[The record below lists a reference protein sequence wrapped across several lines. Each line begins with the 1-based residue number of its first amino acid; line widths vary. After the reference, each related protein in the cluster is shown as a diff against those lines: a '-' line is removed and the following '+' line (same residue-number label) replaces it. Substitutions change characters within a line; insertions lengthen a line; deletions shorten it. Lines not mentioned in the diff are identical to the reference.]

1 MNQIVR
7 LPSQLGALIQ
17 SERLRRNMTQQQLAS
32 LIGKQQ
38 KTISA
43 IENGSEG
50 TKLDTLLRV
59 IAILDLDLQVI
70 PRRKDGKDI
79 ADVAKTQ
86 GISSTVAN
94 NAIWA
99 IGVGGGFLVNLF
111 YCFYLL
117 KKNGTFRCFFNQSS
131 GMLYRPVI

>member
-43 IENGSEG
+43 IENGSDG
-50 TKLDTLLRV
+50 TKLDTLLTL
-59 IAILDLDLQVI
+59 IAKLDLDIQIV
-70 PRRKDGKDI
+70 PRHSKPLNI
-79 ADVAKTQ
+79 EDV
-86 GISSTVAN
+86 
-94 NAIWA
+94 
-99 IGVGGGFLVNLF
+99 F
-111 YCFYLL
+111 
-117 KKNGTFRCFFNQSS
+117 
-131 GMLYRPVI
+131 

>member
-59 IAILDLDLQVI
+59 IAILELDLQVI

-79 ADVAKTQ
+79 ADV
-86 GISSTVAN
+86 
-94 NAIWA
+94 
-99 IGVGGGFLVNLF
+99 F
-111 YCFYLL
+111 
-117 KKNGTFRCFFNQSS
+117 
-131 GMLYRPVI
+131 

>member
-17 SERLRRNMTQQQLAS
+17 TTRLRRNMTQQQLAS

-50 TKLDTLLRV
+50 TKLDTLLSV
-59 IAILDLDLQVI
+59 IAVLDLDLQVI

-79 ADVAKTQ
+79 ADV
-86 GISSTVAN
+86 
-94 NAIWA
+94 
-99 IGVGGGFLVNLF
+99 F
-111 YCFYLL
+111 
-117 KKNGTFRCFFNQSS
+117 
-131 GMLYRPVI
+131 

>member
-17 SERLRRNMTQQQLAS
+17 SARLRRNMTQQQLAS

-43 IENGSEG
+43 IENGSDG
-50 TKLDTLLRV
+50 TKLDTLLSV
-59 IAILDLDLQVI
+59 IAVLDLDLQVI

-79 ADVAKTQ
+79 AD
-86 GISSTVAN
+86 I
-94 NAIWA
+94 
-99 IGVGGGFLVNLF
+99 F
-111 YCFYLL
+111 
-117 KKNGTFRCFFNQSS
+117 
-131 GMLYRPVI
+131 